1 MFWDARV
8 IRLHPFRVR
17 DDKVARGLLSILTRM
32 WQGRHGQEAEAAP
45 GQLDQALL
53 ESERANAIPNEGPDL
68 TEVLCTV
75 EISEAIWNRCRN
87 QYAGVR
93 GEDMNRARSP
103 RSRTGA

>member
-53 ESERANAIPNEGPDL
+53 ESERANAIPNEGLDL
-68 TEVLCTV
+68 TESC
-75 EISEAIWNRCRN
+75 
-87 QYAGVR
+87 
-93 GEDMNRARSP
+93 ARW
-103 RSRTGA
+103 RSQKRPGTAAATSTPAWGART